1 MVTAVELSGLTL
13 KNPLIAASGTFGFGE
28 EMAELYDL
36 NCIGGISVKGT
47 TKSARFGNP
56 TPRIAECPAGMLN
69 AVGLQNPG
77 IREVCA
83 HALPSLRQRYQG
95 VILANIGGFSLDEY
109 AECCAEADREP
120 SVDLIE
126 LNISCPNVHDGGM
139 SFGTSASAAEAV
151 TAAAR
156 RATKKPLYVKLTPN
170 VTDIAEIAKACEAG
184 GADGLSLI
192 NTVLG
197 MRIDVARRRPVLA
210 NQTGGLSGPAILPI
224 AVRCIWQVYEA
235 VSIPLIGM
243 GGVKTAKD
251 VLELMLA
258 GARAVQVGAATL
270 LDPFALRDLAAALPE
285 EMERYG
291 IRDINEIVGGAHR

>member
-56 TPRIAECPAGMLN
+56 TPRIAECPSGMLN

-139 SFGTSASAAEAV
+139 SFGTSAAAAEAV

-210 NQTGGLSGPAILPI
+210 NRTGGLSGPAILPI

>member
-47 TKSARFGNP
+47 TKSERFGNP

-139 SFGTSASAAEAV
+139 SFGTSAAAAEAV

-210 NQTGGLSGPAILPI
+210 NRTGGLSGPAILPI